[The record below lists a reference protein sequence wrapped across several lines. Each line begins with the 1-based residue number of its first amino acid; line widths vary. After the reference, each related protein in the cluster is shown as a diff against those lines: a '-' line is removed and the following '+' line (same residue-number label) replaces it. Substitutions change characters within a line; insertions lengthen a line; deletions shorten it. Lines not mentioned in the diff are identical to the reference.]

1 MSSHPHSHGELVNEN
16 VQHESSDINVRAI
29 ITFMVA
35 LFAITIAIQ
44 AAMVGLFWLFN
55 KVEDKTQPQVS
66 AFTPGPAQVADFPSP
81 SLQTTPW
88 TDLQKLR
95 ASETEYLNGYGWVD
109 QNAGIARIPIDRAK
123 ALLLQ
128 KGIPVRAGAAI
139 DPTEGTHYASTGE
152 SNGGR
157 WLKAGG
163 ADESGAPAAPSQ
175 GMAPVPATPG
185 ADQAAGA
192 NAGPQTQPNP
202 SVGQAASATAAKA
215 PGAAAPKSPKATKAG
230 GGGL

>member
-1 MSSHPHSHGELVNEN
+1 MSSHPHPHGELVNEN
-16 VQHESSDINVRAI
+16 VAHESSDINVRAI
-29 ITFMVA
+29 VTFMVV
-35 LFAITIAIQ
+35 LFAITITIQ

-55 KVEDKTQPQVS
+55 KVEDKSQTQVS

-109 QNAGIARIPIDRAK
+109 QTAGVARIPIDRAK

-128 KGIPVRAGAAI
+128 KGIPVRAGATDA
-139 DPTEGTHYASTGE
+139 TEGTHYASTGE
-152 SNGGR
+152 SSGGR
-157 WLKAGG
+157 TLKAGG
-163 ADESGAPAAPSQ
+163 ADESGTPAAPSQ

-185 ADQAAGA
+185 GPQGV
-192 NAGPQTQPNP
+192 AGPNTPPGAGQPT
-202 SVGQAASATAAKA
+202 SATAAKK
-215 PGAAAPKSPKATKAG
+215 PG
-230 GGGL
+230 GGV